1 LFFSKKLNSFIQ
13 TIPKSKK
20 NRRCNLHS
28 LEKTKLFSDWQLIWN
43 LMNEECRDELTLV
56 ETDRFL
62 DFLENYLHKHR
73 FAEFIRKQQ
82 Y

>member
-1 LFFSKKLNSFIQ
+1 
-13 TIPKSKK
+13 
-20 NRRCNLHS
+20 
-28 LEKTKLFSDWQLIWN
+28 
-43 LMNEECRDELTLV
+43 MNEECRDELTLV